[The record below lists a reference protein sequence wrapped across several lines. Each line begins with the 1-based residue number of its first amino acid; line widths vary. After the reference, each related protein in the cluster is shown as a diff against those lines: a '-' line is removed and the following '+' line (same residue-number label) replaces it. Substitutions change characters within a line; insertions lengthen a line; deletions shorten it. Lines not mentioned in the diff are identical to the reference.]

1 MASRIQRIPLERIH
15 PGPWQARSQADAG
28 SIESLAASIE
38 RFGLLSPLLLRRC
51 SAGEYELIAGF
62 RRLQALKMLGQREAE
77 AIVLIAYDGEC
88 SLLSLIENI
97 QREALHFLDEARACR
112 QLLDAQQLSQGELAA
127 VLGRS
132 PSALANRL
140 RLLRLTEAV
149 QAVIR
154 EGALSERHARALLQ
168 LADDEMQLETARL
181 AVQRKWSVRRLE
193 AQISRTLQPSP
204 AARKAPQIRDKR
216 LVVNAFRETLRRLE
230 HIGIQ
235 FSSRVEERED
245 AYDIIVTVQ
254 KHR

>member
-15 PGPWQARSQADAG
+15 PGPWQARSQADAS
-28 SIESLAASIE
+28 SIERLAASIE

-51 SAGEYELIAGF
+51 SAGEYELVAGF
-62 RRLQALKMLGQREAE
+62 RRLQALKMLGYREAE
-77 AIVLIAYDGEC
+77 AIILIAYDGEC
-88 SLLSLIENI
+88 GLLSLIENI
-97 QREALHFLDEARACR
+97 QREELHFLDEARACKR
-112 QLLDAQQLSQGELAA
+112 LLDAQQLSQGELAA

-149 QAVIR
+149 QTAVR
-154 EGALSERHARALLQ
+154 ESKLTERHARTLLQ
-168 LADDEMQLETARL
+168 LTDDALQLELARQ
-181 AVQRKWSVRRLE
+181 ATERKWSVRQLE
-193 AQISRTLQPSP
+193 AQILRVLQPSP

-216 LVVNAFRETLRRLE
+216 LVVNAFRDTLRRLE
-230 HIGIQ
+230 HIGVQ